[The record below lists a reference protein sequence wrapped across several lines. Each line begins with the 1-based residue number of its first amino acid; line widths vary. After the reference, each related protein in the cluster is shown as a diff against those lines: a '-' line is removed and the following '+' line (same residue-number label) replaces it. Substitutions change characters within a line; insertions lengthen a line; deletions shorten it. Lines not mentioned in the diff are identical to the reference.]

1 MVKVHLQ
8 KSCPV
13 MESLNLKIWVHLLS
27 EHFSLAQN
35 PVLTEGAGA
44 QSWASNF
51 PGQLDQFRFYDRA
64 ISASDIKQLYSGKE

>member
-1 MVKVHLQ
+1 
-8 KSCPV
+8 
-13 MESLNLKIWVHLLS
+13 
-27 EHFSLAQN
+27 
-35 PVLTEGAGA
+35 LTEGAGA